1 MMKIDHVALFC
12 QDLEA
17 MRDFFITYFEA
28 TSNDL
33 YHNQRT
39 GLRTYILSFPNGDT
53 RLELMQRPDVTRQA
67 VPEHA
72 HLGYIHL
79 SLAVG
84 SRMQVEALT
93 SRLQAEGYHVLSGP
107 RTTGDGYYESCVEG
121 PEKILIEITV

>member
-1 MMKIDHVALFC
+1 MKIDHVALFC

-39 GLRTYILSFPNGDT
+39 GLRTYILSFPNGDA
-53 RLELMQRPDVTRQA
+53 RLELMQRPDVTSKA

-79 SLAVG
+79 SMAVG

-93 SRLQAEGYHVLSGP
+93 LRLQAEGYRVLSGP

>member
-1 MMKIDHVALFC
+1 MKIDHVALFG

-53 RLELMQRPDVTRQA
+53 RLELMQRPDVTSKA

-93 SRLQAEGYHVLSGP
+93 LRLQAEGYHVLSGP

>member
-1 MMKIDHVALFC
+1 MKIDHVALFC

-53 RLELMQRPDVTRQA
+53 RLELMQRPDVTSKA

-93 SRLQAEGYHVLSGP
+93 LRLQAEGFHVLSGP

>member
-1 MMKIDHVALFC
+1 MKIDHVALFC

-53 RLELMQRPDVTRQA
+53 RLELMQRPDVTSKA

-93 SRLQAEGYHVLSGP
+93 LRLQAKGYHVLSGP

>member
-1 MMKIDHVALFC
+1 MKIDHVALFC

-53 RLELMQRPDVTRQA
+53 RLELMQRPDVTSKA

-79 SLAVG
+79 SMAVG

-93 SRLQAEGYHVLSGP
+93 LRLQAEGYRVLSRP

>member
-1 MMKIDHVALFC
+1 MKIDHVALFC

-33 YHNQRT
+33 YYNQRT

-53 RLELMQRPDVTRQA
+53 RLELMQRPDVTSQA

-93 SRLQAEGYHVLSGP
+93 FRLQAEGYQVLSGP